1 MILPWVDYAKGS
13 RVVLPSSIVGTITG
27 TVKMRPEFTHQQLLA
42 LVAIDD
48 EFLALDS
55 GMARKF
61 ASAVNANWRHPWAKD
76 VLDCDDQ
83 EALFRAERVKARRRA
98 GFKKAEAFGGIDY
111 DSMGRK
117 GQHWASW
124 AVVVENGNLRMKAY
138 QPDVDE
144 WQEPDKECGDVLFF
158 DA

>member
-13 RVVLPSSIVGTITG
+13 RIIKPEEAGIVIVGS
-27 TVKMRPEFTHQQLLA
+27 VKMRKEFSYDQLRA
-42 LVAIDD
+42 LIAIDD
-48 EFLALDS
+48 EFLALDY

-83 EALFRAERVKARRRA
+83 EALFRAERIKARRRA
-98 GFKKAEAFGGIDY
+98 GFTRAEAFGGMDY
-111 DSMGRK
+111 DSMVRN

-124 AVVVENGNLRMKAY
+124 AVVVENGNLRMKVY